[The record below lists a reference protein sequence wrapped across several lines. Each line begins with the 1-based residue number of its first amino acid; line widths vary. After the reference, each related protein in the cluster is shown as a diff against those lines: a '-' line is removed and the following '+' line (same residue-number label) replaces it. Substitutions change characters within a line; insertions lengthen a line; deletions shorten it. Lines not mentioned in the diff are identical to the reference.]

1 MSSHLFSKVSCFI
14 KVLWV
19 MMEDEDVAE
28 NWEEAGGSRQQGG
41 ENSAERTSGQHGCTG
56 RHGSPLCIKITTEI

>member
-28 NWEEAGGSRQQGG
+28 NWEEAADSRGVKIQQRGLPV
-41 ENSAERTSGQHGCTG
+41 NMAAQADMAR
-56 RHGSPLCIKITTEI
+56 LFA